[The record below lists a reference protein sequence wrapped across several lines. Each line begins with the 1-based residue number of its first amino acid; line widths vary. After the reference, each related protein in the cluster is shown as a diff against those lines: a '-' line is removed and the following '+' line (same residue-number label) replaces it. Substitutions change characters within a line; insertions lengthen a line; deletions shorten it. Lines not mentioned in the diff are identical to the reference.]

1 MTHEKLTSE
10 FVEKMRAAA
19 GDNLVSVV
27 LYGSAADGDFHPE
40 YSDLN
45 LLCLLRDVSLPAL
58 TKIAS
63 VVSWWRG
70 KRHRPPLV
78 ITSQELNASAD
89 VFSIEFSDMR
99 QRYRVL
105 HGEDP
110 LRVLNVPMTHHRE
123 QLEYELREK
132 VFLLRQHLLL
142 AGTDDKQ
149 LWEVMLHSLSSFT
162 TLFRHV
168 LVEIGDGER
177 KHSREA
183 VVALSKKLGFDDSP
197 FLQLM
202 DVRSRQSDR
211 GKLRA
216 SDVAA
221 RYLAAITTVAD
232 AVDAMPGNSAAPSI

>member
-1 MTHEKLTSE
+1 MTHEVLTAE
-10 FVEKMRAAA
+10 FVGRMRADA
-19 GDNLVSVV
+19 GDNLVSVI

-45 LLCLLRDVSLPAL
+45 LLCLLRDVSLPSL
-58 TKIAS
+58 NRIAG

-89 VFSIEFSDMR
+89 VFSIEFSDMK

-110 LRVLNVPMTHHRE
+110 LRDLNVPMTHHRD

-132 VFLLRQHLLL
+132 LFLLRQHLLL
-142 AGTDDKQ
+142 AGTDERQ

-168 LVEIGDGER
+168 LIEMGESER

-183 VVALSKKLGFDDSP
+183 VAVLSKKLNFDDSP

-202 DVRSRQSDR
+202 DVRSKRSDQA
-211 GKLRA
+211 KLRA
-216 SDVAA
+216 TDVAA
-221 RYLAAITTVAD
+221 RYLGAITTVAN
-232 AVDAMPGNSAAPSI
+232 AVDAMPGP

>member
-1 MTHEKLTSE
+1 MTHEVLTTE
-10 FVEKMRAAA
+10 FVGRMKAAA
-19 GDNLVSVV
+19 GDNLVSVI

-45 LLCLLRDVSLPAL
+45 LLCLMRDVSLPAL
-58 TKIAS
+58 TRIAG

-78 ITSQELNASAD
+78 ISSQELNASAD

-110 LRVLNVPMTHHRE
+110 LRFLNVPMTHHRE

-168 LVEIGDGER
+168 LVEIGESEWR
-177 KHSREA
+177 HSREA
-183 VVALSKKLGFDDSP
+183 VVDLSKKLSFDDSP

-202 DVRSRQSDR
+202 DVRSKQSDR

-232 AVDAMPGNSAAPSI
+232 AVDAMPGHSALPSV